1 MLVGGSELAV
11 HHGADATL
19 PVDVRV
25 MVRPERVRV
34 VAADVL
40 GPNTL
45 PATVQNVVY
54 VGSVTQVQL
63 RLDEG
68 TSLQALLAND
78 GDGRLPVGTDRVAVV
93 LAPDALRVVGIGDP
107 APLEDVGDDQ
117 V

>member
-1 MLVGGSELAV
+1 VV
-11 HHGADATL
+11 DHGAEASL

-34 VAADVL
+34 VTAGTV
-40 GPNTL
+40 GENTL

-63 RLDEG
+63 HLADG
-68 TSLQALLAND
+68 TELQALLAND

-107 APLEDVGDDQ
+107 APLDEDAQ
-117 V
+117 A